1 MHGDIVAVGPARVL
15 GGLCGGGEVG
25 VGGGTAGEET
35 EGGGLAEEVA
45 GAGGEDEGGEDV
57 GGGGGEGWV
66 GEGGHLGLVVVVG
79 GWIRCGDGLCRLD
92 WSRTRCGS

>member
-15 GGLCGGGEVG
+15 GGLCGGGEA
-25 VGGGTAGEET
+25 GTGGEET

-57 GGGGGEGWV
+57 GGGGGEGAV
-66 GEGGHLGLVVVVG
+66 GEGGHLGFGGGGRWDLLWCWIMLVQDEM
-79 GWIRCGDGLCRLD
+79 WKLRL
-92 WSRTRCGS
+92 RL

>member
-15 GGLCGGGEVG
+15 GGLCGGGG
-25 VGGGTAGEET
+25 VGTAGEET

-57 GGGGGEGWV
+57 GGGGGEGAV
-66 GEGGHLGLVVVVG
+66 GEGGHLGFGGGDGGRWDSLC
-79 GWIRCGDGLCRLD
+79 GWIVSTGLVQD
-92 WSRTRCGS
+92 ECGS